1 MLPST
6 RTRRAAAAAAAAAR
20 AAFAPAT
27 PHLTRRLPRA
37 QNIIAVAAT
46 STLYIFRV

>member
-6 RTRRAAAAAAAAAR
+6 RTRRAAAAHAHAAAR
-20 AAFAPAT
+20 PAFAPA
-27 PHLTRRLPRA
+27 PRVTRRLPRA

>member
-6 RTRRAAAAAAAAAR
+6 RTRRAAAADAAAAHA
-20 AAFAPAT
+20 

>member
-6 RTRRAAAAAAAAAR
+6 RTRRAAAAAAAAA
-20 AAFAPAT
+20 AHA